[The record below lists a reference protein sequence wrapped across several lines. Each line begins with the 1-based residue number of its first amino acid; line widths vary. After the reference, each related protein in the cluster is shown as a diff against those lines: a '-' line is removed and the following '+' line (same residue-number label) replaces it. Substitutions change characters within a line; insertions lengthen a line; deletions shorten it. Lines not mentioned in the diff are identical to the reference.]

1 MGEITKSGNFEIIL
15 GKALQIPGVKVYR
28 DEFLTNTFADR
39 KSPKQLVDIIK
50 NGPYN
55 AGIERKEIDNLA
67 SSIVSK
73 RTLTSTSLSF
83 GAGLPGGIAMAGAI
97 PADIIQFFGIAL
109 RLSQELAYLYGHQDL
124 WLEDHLDTE
133 KARSNLILYLG
144 VMFGVGGSTSAI
156 KLVASGM
163 SKQVLKRLP
172 QKALTKTIYY
182 PVIKKISGYIGVK
195 ITKDSFAKGV
205 SKAIPVV
212 GGVVSGTVTYFTMRP
227 MGKRLAST
235 LSEAL
240 ILTEDDI
247 ENEFNELEK
256 EFPDIIDVDSEVIES
271 EDGEEDEG
279 EEYNS
284 K

>member
-1 MGEITKSGNFEIIL
+1 MEEIINKGNFENIL
-15 GKALQIPGVKVYR
+15 GAALQIPGVKVSR
-28 DEFLTNTFADR
+28 DEFLTNIFAER
-39 KSPKQLVDIIK
+39 KNPNQLVNILE
-50 NGPYN
+50 NGPYD
-55 AGIERKEIDNLA
+55 AGIERKEIDNIA
-67 SSIVSK
+67 SSIILK

-83 GAGLPGGIAMAGAI
+83 GAGLPGGFAMVGTI
-97 PADIIQFFGIAL
+97 PADIVQFFGIAL

-133 KARSNLILYLG
+133 KARNNLILYLG
-144 VMFGVGGSTSAI
+144 VMFGVGGSTSGI
-156 KLVASGM
+156 KLISSGL
-163 SKQVLKRLP
+163 SKQVLKKLP

-182 PVIKKISGYIGVK
+182 PIIKKISGYIGVK

-212 GGVVSGTVTYFTMRP
+212 GGLVSGSVTYYTMRP

-256 EFPDIIDVDSEVIES
+256 EFPEIIDVDFEEIEN
-271 EDGEEDEG
+271 EDDDEDEG
-279 EEYNS
+279 EDN
-284 K
+284 